1 MPLISSILVG
11 VAQGCSTTGY
21 VSAPKKLATMDSSDL
36 LRVQKLRVLA
46 RVTPTANVSTIR
58 SGGGSYPELF
68 NIQYA
73 NRVSV
78 PLCRFQN

>member
-21 VSAPKKLATMDSSDL
+21 VSAPKKLATI
-36 LRVQKLRVLA
+36 LA

>member
-1 MPLISSILVG
+1 
-11 VAQGCSTTGY
+11 
-21 VSAPKKLATMDSSDL
+21 MDSSDL
-36 LRVQKLRVLA
+36 LRIQKLRVLA
-46 RVTPTANVSTIR
+46 RVTPTESVSTTR

>member
-11 VAQGCSTTGY
+11 VGNGCSTTGY
-21 VSAPKKLATMDSSDL
+21 IAPSKKIKSMDSSDL
-36 LRVQKLRVLA
+36 LRIQKLRVLA
-46 RVTPTANVSTIR
+46 RVTPTESVSTIR